1 MNNSFQFV
9 PVPHEQF
16 APLFALSEAE
26 LNARGVRRMTVDAKP
41 GFPCR
46 VSLADA
52 EIGETVLLL
61 PYVHHDVSSPYRASG
76 PIFIRAVAE
85 TARLAANEVP
95 EMLRSRLL
103 SIRAYDESAT
113 MIAAEVVPGNEL
125 EDAIGR
131 MFSNQQASYLHIHNA
146 RPGCFNC
153 RVVRA

>member
-1 MNNSFQFV
+1 MNNSFQVV

-16 APLFALSEAE
+16 APLFSMSDAD
-26 LNARGVRRMTVDAKP
+26 LNARGVRRMTVDEKP

-85 TARLAANEVP
+85 TARLAVNEVP

-103 SIRAYDESAT
+103 SLRAYDGSAT
-113 MIAAEVVPGNEL
+113 MIEAEVVPGTEL
-125 EDAIGR
+125 EDAIRR
-131 MFSNQQASYLHIHNA
+131 MFSNGQASYLHIHNA
-146 RPGCFNC
+146 RPGCFKC
-153 RVVRA
+153 RVVRV